1 VSYLVTGQPTYAL
14 NSGDLN
20 VVQQVSNVI
29 GPTLSSVAE
38 AGLRQTGLNWFDVI
52 TIQSGTAPT
61 TLQTGT
67 SQQSTIKDYFFGA
80 RLGGE
85 KQLSNNLFF
94 NFSAGLCSLNREYV
108 GTGQTALNNFVEA
121 LGGHIEWRFNPRL
134 SVQAGTDPPTSALF
148 CRTNYSL
155 GSVVATPR
163 QWGLSVLRTWHF

>member
-14 NSGDLN
+14 SSGDLN
-20 VVQQVSNVI
+20 VVQQVSNVV

-38 AGLRQTGLNWFDVI
+38 SSLRGVGLGNWFDLI
-52 TIQSGTAPT
+52 TIQSGAAPT
-61 TLQTGT
+61 ALQNS

-94 NFSAGLCSLNREYV
+94 NFSAGLCSLNREYL
-108 GTGQTALNNFVEA
+108 GTNQSALNNFVDA
-121 LGGHIEWRFNPRL
+121 LGGHIEWRFNPQL
-134 SVQAGTDPPTSALF
+134 SVQAGTDPPTSALY
-148 CRTNYSL
+148 CRNNYSL

-163 QWGLSVLRTWHF
+163 QVGLSVLRTWHF